1 MLLRRITKHVKDQNW
16 FAVGIDFAIVVLG
29 VFIGIQVAN
38 WNEARSAS
46 QSEIRLIDLLVN
58 DLNGM
63 RSSFLESD
71 QIARQTHQGWMH
83 AFRALEK
90 CEFRPEHAEAI
101 AFSFSRYQSSYGIHI
116 QRSAF
121 DEMQATGGFSRLGD
135 LDLKNEIVALYAFL
149 AYDADTNLGGRDNQ
163 LAAGRIMWKSIA
175 FSYPTDSPYGD
186 GSPTDDA
193 MIGDATGSTIF
204 NPTEHCD
211 NLELR
216 GAVWEM
222 VDLNRDW
229 LNVSAL
235 SVSRIDSV
243 LARLNEVN

>member
-1 MLLRRITKHVKDQNW
+1 MLLRLIKAHVEKENW
-16 FAVGIDFAIVVLG
+16 FAVAIDFAIVVLG

-38 WNEARSAS
+38 WNESRSAA
-46 QSEIRLIDLLVN
+46 QSEERLIDLLVN

-63 RSSFLESD
+63 RSSFLEND
-71 QIARQTHQGWMH
+71 QIALQTHEGWMY

-101 AFSFSRYQSSYGIHI
+101 AFSFSRYQSAYGIYI

-149 AYDADTNLGGRDNQ
+149 AYDADTRLGGRNNQ

-175 FSYPTDSPYGD
+175 FSYPNDSPYGV
-186 GSPTDDA
+186 GSPA
-193 MIGDATGSTIF
+193 GDATGSAIF

-216 GAVWEM
+216 GAIWEM
-222 VDLNRDW
+222 VDVNRDW